1 MDNFM
6 NGVFAFLF
14 CMIPIIVFK
23 IKDCIPNAN
32 KKTHLLMTLGW
43 ASVSLLFTFLLML
56 VSRSTFKIIPTLI
69 TIAITSIYN
78 YFLME
83 NEIDAK
89 NLVKMLI
96 IFLLFMMSS
105 YLQLIPI
112 AIFNIDLNNL
122 SMETSTWLT
131 VFSDAILLM
140 ILFLIYRKDLIRD
153 FKDFRHHIWENMDVA
168 IKYWLIGLIIMGTSN
183 VLITFLATGAQASN
197 EMGVQTMIHGA
208 PLASFL
214 AAGILA
220 PIIEE
225 LTFRKSFFDALKN
238 KWLFILTSGLIFGG
252 LHVISATSWQD
263 FLFIIPYSSLGVAF
277 AAMVY
282 NRKNILT
289 SISMH
294 MIHNVALILLSIAT
308 MAVILL

>member
-6 NGVFAFLF
+6 NGIFAFLF

-23 IKDCIPNAN
+23 IKDCIPKAN
-32 KKTHLLMTLGW
+32 KKTHVLMTLGW
-43 ASVSLLFTFLLML
+43 SLVSLLFTFLLML
-56 VSRSTFKIIPTLI
+56 ITKNPFKIVPTLV
-69 TIAITSIYN
+69 TILITSIYN
-78 YFLME
+78 FFLME
-83 NEIDAK
+83 DEIDAK

-96 IFLLFMMSS
+96 VFLLFMMSS

-112 AIFNIDLNNL
+112 ALFNIDLNNL
-122 SMETSTWLT
+122 SMTTATWLT
-131 VFSDAILLM
+131 VFSDVVLLG
-140 ILFLIYRKDLIRD
+140 ILFIIYHKDLIKD

-168 IKYWLIGLIIMGTSN
+168 IKYWLIGLIIMATSN
-183 VLITFLATGAQASN
+183 VLITFLATGAQANN

-238 KWLFILTSGLIFGG
+238 KWLFILTSGLVFGG
-252 LHVISATSWQD
+252 LHVISSTSWQD
-263 FLFIIPYSSLGVAF
+263 FLFIIPYSSLGFAF
-277 AAMVY
+277 ATIVY
-282 NRKNILT
+282 NRKNILP

-308 MAVILL
+308 TAVILL